1 MSQQFLLSNPF
12 PLRERIGR
20 RARCVRIEVRP
31 SGEVLLTIPYRTSR
45 AEAYAFLDRRRDWI
59 ERTRSRLAARVSSH
73 PALCWD
79 GSDQLPVR
87 GHLLRIEVAT
97 APLRKAVVRIQQDRI
112 LLCVPPSRLADSRYL
127 QDQLLSAL
135 RDEAR
140 REAEQWLEEESRR
153 LGLPYA
159 SLSIRDQKTRW
170 GSCTR
175 QGRISLNWRLVM
187 APREVFRYV
196 VVHELCHLR
205 WLSHGPRFWGL
216 VARQMPDYQFH
227 RAWLR
232 RHGDELHGRLRD

>member
-1 MSQQFLLSNPF
+1 M
-12 PLRERIGR
+12 
-20 RARCVRIEVRP
+20 
-31 SGEVLLTIPYRTSR
+31 LTIPRSASQ
-45 AEAYAFLDRRRDWI
+45 AEAHAFLDSRLDWI
-59 ERTRSRLAARVSSH
+59 ERTRIRLQTQASS
-73 PALCWD
+73 PPPLRWD
-79 GSDQLPVR
+79 GSDQLPLR
-87 GHLLRIEVAT
+87 GHLLRIEVSA
-97 APLRKAVVRIQQDRI
+97 APLRKAVVRIEQGRI
-112 LLCVPPSRLADSRYL
+112 LLSVPPSRLADGRYL

-232 RHGDELHGRLRD
+232 RHGDELHGWLRD